1 MTARQTG
8 LFELKP
14 QVVFADDKGRQ
25 GLAQLEP
32 VMIAVQE
39 FAKEISRRAP
49 RVLADRI
56 PPAPESWFETG
67 RARDVFQHLATVFL
81 RDYLSQGLI
90 ADRAGWRSLMD
101 LVRDLGIPRSAFYGP
116 GGRDGAVIVELEKR
130 DLVERKI
137 FPEER
142 GRGGAITRI
151 RVAYENPTVRTLVK
165 QALVESL

>member
-1 MTARQTG
+1 
-8 LFELKP
+8 
-14 QVVFADDKGRQ
+14 
-25 GLAQLEP
+25 
-32 VMIAVQE
+32 
-39 FAKEISRRAP
+39 
-49 RVLADRI
+49 
-56 PPAPESWFETG
+56 
-67 RARDVFQHLATVFL
+67 
-81 RDYLSQGLI
+81 
-90 ADRAGWRSLMD
+90 MD

-151 RVAYENPTVRTLVK
+151 RVAYENPPVRTLVK